1 MPRVETY
8 DLEPVCLDAGDELA
22 SLRSLHGISSTLSG
36 GEWYHHKMLEIKTT
50 KQNKI
55 SSRRQGYGYQSVGHE
70 NERPLQYPNEA
81 SWGQSLKKKNTN
93 KPNPKAVMRKQK
105 KGES

>member
-8 DLEPVCLDAGDELA
+8 HLEPVCLDAGDELA
-22 SLRSLHGISSTLSG
+22 SLRSLHDISSTLSG

-70 NERPLQYPNEA
+70 NERPLQHPNEA
-81 SWGQSLKKKNTN
+81 SWGQSLKKKKNT
-93 KPNPKAVMRKQK
+93 KPQSSYEKAKER
-105 KGES
+105 

>member
-70 NERPLQYPNEA
+70 NERPLQHPNEA
-81 SWGQSLKKKNTN
+81 SWGQSLKKKQQT
-93 KPNPKAVMRKQK
+93 KPQSSYEKAKER
-105 KGES
+105 

>member
-8 DLEPVCLDAGDELA
+8 HLEPVCLDAGDELA
-22 SLRSLHGISSTLSG
+22 SLRSLHDISSTLSG

-70 NERPLQYPNEA
+70 NERPLQHPNEA
-81 SWGQSLKKKNTN
+81 SWGQSLKKKTKQQT
-93 KPNPKAVMRKQK
+93 KPQSSYEKAKER
-105 KGES
+105 